1 MNKKNVETCYTK
13 LDKHE
18 KNMKKT
24 CKQLVTNLHGM

>member
-13 LDKHE
+13 LDKHD

-24 CKQLVTNLHGM
+24 WKKHERNL